1 MSRKAVA
8 VTILLVWFGALG
20 WLAQRRT
27 VGIHSGVIIRTWPVS
42 PGAAFFGVY
51 RGDQQVGLAT
61 LSIDTLVEGLRT
73 DELVTLDLPQQRR
86 SVRRSSLRT
95 EALYSKSLRLLRWET
110 NLLTDDGRSVVQGKL
125 GEDGVI
131 TLYNGLGSATETLT
145 VASPAEPLL
154 LPGAVPFLL
163 ANAENRKIGRILT
176 PTVFDP
182 ATTEIS
188 STRFRVAAEST
199 FVVPDSAE
207 FDSTSSRWVTV
218 HADTTPAWRLDGL
231 EGGLPS
237 RRWVDA
243 HGITVRIDRPIG
255 LLVEQAAFEVVNTNY
270 RADGGVSGWDTTGTV
285 RISESPTGG
294 TSDRTDRM
302 RVALLGADL
311 SGFAPGV
318 DGGTQRRDADT
329 ITVIRADTASRGAQV
344 GDSAALAPW
353 LHATPLIR
361 SNDPRVQQ
369 RASDIVRN
377 APSAA
382 RKARLLGQW
391 VSRAVRIERRP
402 GSQSAVR
409 TLARRVG
416 TRDDRLLLL
425 VAMLR
430 AQGVPARLAA
440 GLREDSGRF
449 SPNGWVEFFDRD
461 WIPVDPENGTVPAD
475 ASRLRLLIERPAR
488 PLDLMLLA
496 GRTEVTVLDTTE
508 VQP

>member
-8 VTILLVWFGALG
+8 TLILLVWFGALG

-27 VGIHSGVIIRTWPVS
+27 VGIHSGVIVRTWPVS

-73 DELVTLDLPQQRR
+73 DELVTLDLPKPTR
-86 SVRRSSLRT
+86 SVRRSTLRT
-95 EALYSKSLRLLRWET
+95 EALYSKSLRLLRWDT
-110 NLLTDDGRSVVQGKL
+110 NLLTDDGRSVVQGVL

-131 TLYNGLGSATETLT
+131 TIYNGLGGAVETLT

-188 STRFRVAAEST
+188 SSRYRVAAEST
-199 FVVPDSAE
+199 FIVPDSAE
-207 FDSTSSRWVTV
+207 FDSTTSRWVTV

-243 HGITVRIDRPIG
+243 HGITVRIERPIG
-255 LLVEQAAFEVVNTNY
+255 LLVEQSAFEVVNTNY
-270 RADGGVSGWDTTGTV
+270 RAEGGTSGWDTTGTV
-285 RISESPTGG
+285 RISETAPVATN
-294 TSDRTDRM
+294 TQTNRM
-302 RVALLGADL
+302 RIALLGADL

-318 DGGTQRRDADT
+318 DGGTQEREADT
-329 ITVIRADTASRGAQV
+329 ITVIRADTVNRGAQV

-361 SNDPRVQQ
+361 SDDPRVQQ
-369 RASDIVRN
+369 RAADIVRN
-377 APSAA
+377 APSSA

-402 GSQSAVR
+402 GSQTAVR
-409 TLARRVG
+409 TLARRAG
-416 TRDDRLLLL
+416 TGNDRLILL

-440 GLREDSGRF
+440 GLREESGRF
-449 SPNGWVEFFDRD
+449 YPNGWVEFLAGD

-496 GRTEVTVLDTTE
+496 GRTELTVLDTAA

>member
-8 VTILLVWFGALG
+8 ITILLIWFGALG

-51 RGDQQVGLAT
+51 RDGHQVGLAT

-73 DELVTLDLPQQRR
+73 DELVTLDLPLQGR
-86 SVRRSSLRT
+86 SVRRSTLRT

-110 NLLTDDGRSVVQGKL
+110 NLLTDEGRSVVQGKL

-131 TLYNGLGSATETLT
+131 TIYNGLGGAVETLT

-188 STRFRVAAEST
+188 SARYRVAAEST

-231 EGGLPS
+231 EAGLPS

-243 HGITVRIDRPIG
+243 HGITLQIDRPIG
-255 LLVEQAAFEVVNTNY
+255 LVVEQSAFEVVNTNY
-270 RADGGVSGWDTTGTV
+270 RADGAVSGWDTSGAV
-285 RISESPTGG
+285 RLSESSTGA
-294 TSDRTDRM
+294 TSRRTDRM
-302 RVALLGADL
+302 RIGLLGADL

-318 DGGTQRRDADT
+318 DGGTQQREADT
-329 ITVIRADTASRGAQV
+329 ITVVRADTAAGGAQV

-353 LHATPLIR
+353 LHGTPLIR
-361 SNDPRVQQ
+361 SDDPRVRQ
-369 RASDIVRN
+369 RAADIVRD

-391 VSRAVRIERRP
+391 VSRAVRLERRP
-402 GSQSAVR
+402 GSQSALR
-409 TLARRVG
+409 TLARRAG
-416 TRDDRLLLL
+416 TRNDRLILL

-440 GLREDSGRF
+440 GLREESGRF
-449 SPNGWVEFFDRD
+449 YPNGWVEYFDRD
-461 WIPVDPENGTVPAD
+461 WIPIDPENGTVPAD

-488 PLDLMLLA
+488 PFDLMLLA
-496 GRTEVTVLDTTE
+496 GRTELTVLDTAA